1 MPFGWEASKV
11 LKHAKETRHVFDG
24 HPKSS
29 EPSLVKVLAMLGDCN
44 KYVLSQPYPPK
55 IIDIDDYLA
64 QMATQDYD
72 RNEIAIENALSELP
86 EVYKVELA
94 NRLFS
99 AYIHVGSSSI
109 LRSNIEFAVPILWS
123 VLSKDVKAQ
132 IVRRLD
138 QEITAGNAAKTGLAF
153 DFVTKVG
160 GQRFL
165 SATARKY
172 KLAPLIEKLKNS
184 LDNWEGENS
193 CIRELE
199 PYAAFIPDDL
209 LEDYV
214 RALVMT
220 YIGYTGASYMFSR
233 TDFYANGA
241 ALRIPKMFQAFD
253 DKAAAAFVAAIRG
266 NSLLRRRITNP
277 VKLNRLRSLGNI
289 VLEKVS
295 TRFADRAFLES
306 LVNAET
312 ENQFITHLDKHS

>member
-1 MPFGWEASKV
+1 MPRSKKSTSLVVATSTELVPLFSRALETVRDDARDNPYLAEALRVLPVGGYRSAIGSVWNAVVDDLRNKILHRSVELFNKSVALARKVETYEDFQNYVNDDQLIEGAYKIGVIGWEASKV

-29 EPSLVKVLAMLGDCN
+29 EPSLVKVLAMLADCN
-44 KYVLSQPYPPK
+44 KYVLSQPCPPK

-138 QEITAGNAAKTGLAF
+138 QEITAGNAAKIGLAF
-153 DFVTKVG
+153 V
-160 GQRFL
+160 
-165 SATARKY
+165 RK
-172 KLAPLIEKLKNS
+172 
-184 LDNWEGENS
+184 
-193 CIRELE
+193 
-199 PYAAFIPDDL
+199 
-209 LEDYV
+209 
-214 RALVMT
+214 
-220 YIGYTGASYMFSR
+220 
-233 TDFYANGA
+233 
-241 ALRIPKMFQAFD
+241 
-253 DKAAAAFVAAIRG
+253 
-266 NSLLRRRITNP
+266 
-277 VKLNRLRSLGNI
+277 
-289 VLEKVS
+289 
-295 TRFADRAFLES
+295 
-306 LVNAET
+306 
-312 ENQFITHLDKHS
+312 